1 MSVEIVRAAPQTA
14 RMAGAPRTL
23 NMFTRLSPRALG
35 ILGAGLGSGL
45 AAADEFGDGDGLG
58 KDTAQASARFLGDL
72 ATSGGLALLGTAIL
86 PGVGTVALPALG
98 ALLGVQDRV
107 GKGAAGIG
115 GGIYDALFNRP
126 EQVLERKLALAR
138 KMREFDQETAD
149 MNSERMKQMMM
160 LQTGL
165 QGQLNT
171 QADANALLQA
181 ASQARY

>member
-14 RMAGAPRTL
+14 RKAGGRQAL
-23 NMFTRLSPRALG
+23 NAFTRLSPRALG
-35 ILGAGLGSGL
+35 ILAAGLGSGL

-72 ATSGGLALLGTAIL
+72 ATSGGLALLGTALL

-98 ALLGVQDRV
+98 AVLGVQDRV

-138 KMREFDQETAD
+138 QMREFDQETAD
-149 MNSERMKQMMM
+149 MNAERVRQMMM

-165 QGQLNT
+165 QGQLNN
-171 QADANALLQA
+171 QADANALLQGL
-181 ASQARY
+181 SQARY